1 MRKTL
6 ITRIAGLTAIYCA
19 VFCVL
24 VIIQFSNSGSF
35 SLSAGG
41 MTIRGRYLQ
50 TLPQE
55 TSFGEEPDGIRKISS
70 ARVYFGG
77 LDFNLSEERGKGLTL
92 TSADGVIFP
101 VSPDYLI
108 LAENTVLFGLPD
120 GTTIFFNSFDSARGP
135 ELQIN
140 AELAENISEITIPIT
155 LRRSSLVRDNGHLGI
170 MYGGSRYS
178 FGSHGQYLEDGIITL
193 SRENAFISYR
203 STGKQGAFDPADYI
217 IARSQ
222 NYENELLTWRE
233 SSFAS
238 WNRNT
243 AALQN
248 EDDVIAY
255 CSEAFVHGNYTE
267 AVAAIPRNFIS
278 SARHTFRSA
287 GFTGGMSSAYQ
298 SFTASENEKLHQ
310 LTTLTRQRSL
320 DVLKEEHILDYL
332 FSRGNAAI
340 ANDIIDI
347 IRSADPEML
356 TVDHC
361 PGLLEA
367 YSDIRLW
374 RSSADNPVENLTDQI
389 LLLVSE
395 NLNRDTEKDLVFV
408 SNSEG
413 MNFYFSLRLGKAII
427 TWTETNQDAQ
437 WKAIGQSLVLSALTE
452 AGAGAGNLYNALKL
466 GDYYPR
472 AALLTDNY
480 WAWTVSSSVRASYAN
495 GNLNINSSFPSGM
508 THHMIIRGVR
518 PFIKLQ
524 IHGMDWRTDVQ
535 FERYDSSGWVYYP
548 EEQILILK
556 LRHREAAET
565 VTVFYRVEAPPPVQ
579 PVEETAEIEEW
590 RY

>member
-1 MRKTL
+1 MKKTL
-6 ITRIAGLTAIYCA
+6 AIRIAGLAAIYCV

-35 SLSAGG
+35 LLSAGG

-50 TLPQE
+50 TSPRE
-55 TSFGEEPDGIRKISS
+55 TFSGEEDGIRKIGG

-77 LDFNLSEERGKGLTL
+77 LDFNLNEEREKGLTF
-92 TSADGVIFP
+92 TNADGVIFP

-108 LAENTVLFGLPD
+108 LTENTALFGLPD
-120 GTTIFFNSFDSARGP
+120 GTTILFDSFDSARGH
-135 ELQIN
+135 ELRIN

-155 LRRSSLVRDNGHLGI
+155 LRRSSLVRDNGQLGI

-178 FGSHGQYLEDGIITL
+178 FGSHGQYLEDGTITF

-203 STGKQGAFDPADYI
+203 SVEKQNVFDPADYI
-217 IARSQ
+217 IAQSQ
-222 NYENELLTWRE
+222 NYENELTNWRE
-233 SSFAS
+233 LSFTR
-238 WNRNT
+238 WNQNT
-243 AALQN
+243 SALQN

-255 CSEAFVHGNYTE
+255 CSQALARGNYTE
-267 AVAAIPRNFIS
+267 AVAAIPRDFLN

-287 GFTGGMSSAYQ
+287 GYTGGMLSAYQ
-298 SFTASENEKLHQ
+298 SFTASENEKLNQ
-310 LTTLTRQRSL
+310 LTTLTRQRAL

-332 FSRGNAAI
+332 FSRSNAAI
-340 ANDIIDI
+340 ANDIIEI
-347 IRSADPEML
+347 IRNADPEML
-356 TVDHC
+356 TVDYC

-374 RSSADNPVENLTDQI
+374 RPSAENPVEHLTDQI

-395 NLNRDTEKDLVFV
+395 NLNRNTEKDLVFV

-413 MNFYFSLRLGKAII
+413 INSYFSLRLGKAIV
-427 TWTETNQDAQ
+427 TWTETNQNAQ

-452 AGAGAGNLYNALKL
+452 AGAGAGKLYNALNL
-466 GDYYPR
+466 GDYYPK

-480 WAWTVSSSVRASYAN
+480 WAWTVSPSVRASYVN
-495 GNLNINSSFPSGM
+495 GNLNITSSFPSSM

-524 IHGMDWRTDVQ
+524 IHGMDWRTDAQ

-548 EEQILILK
+548 EQQILILK
-556 LRHREAAET
+556 LRHRATVET
-565 VTVFYRVEAPPPVQ
+565 VTVFYRVEPPPPVQ